1 MSINISKAL
10 ADKCEKIELHLDLS
24 ALGPRQR
31 KSFDRMLHT
40 GIIEGWN
47 VPATVAK
54 VLRDKEQLPY
64 VHLQRSAH
72 WLKWGHMHGQT
83 AFFDSLVT
91 VCAAAKMQDI
101 LSPYQAE
108 QVIAVEKMAKD
119 RPPEYHV
126 WLSSPPKAAIR
137 SIFSQLE
144 LPAYPHVVG
153 DKIIIDA
160 KSTAV

>member
-31 KSFDRMLHT
+31 KSLDRMLHT
-40 GIIEGWN
+40 GIIEGWS

-54 VLRDKEQLPY
+54 VLRVKEKLPY
-64 VHLQRSAH
+64 VQLQRSAH
-72 WLKWGHMHGQT
+72 WLAWGHMHGQT

-91 VCAAAKMQDI
+91 VCAALKMQDI

-108 QVIAVEKMAKD
+108 QVKALEKMARD
-119 RPPEYHV
+119 QLPNHHV
-126 WLSSPPKAAIR
+126 WIPEPPKAAIK
-137 SIFSQLE
+137 SIFSRLE

-160 KSTAV
+160 KSTRV